1 MDPEPER
8 LIDIDE
14 LARQAG
20 RRLEELGVA
29 QANGQVATAAYVW
42 RDAEG
47 AYLPFALNV
56 LSFEGERIKEVTSF
70 LNRVLKGTDPDYY
83 ARFPDRDVDPDF
95 NHAYFERFGLPAQ
108 LD

>member
-1 MDPEPER
+1 MP
-8 LIDIDE
+8 
-14 LARQAG
+14 
-20 RRLEELGVA
+20 A
-29 QANGQVATAAYVW
+29 QANGQAATAAYVW

-47 AYLPFALNV
+47 AFLPFALNV

-95 NHAYFERFGLPAQ
+95 NRAYFERFGLPAQ